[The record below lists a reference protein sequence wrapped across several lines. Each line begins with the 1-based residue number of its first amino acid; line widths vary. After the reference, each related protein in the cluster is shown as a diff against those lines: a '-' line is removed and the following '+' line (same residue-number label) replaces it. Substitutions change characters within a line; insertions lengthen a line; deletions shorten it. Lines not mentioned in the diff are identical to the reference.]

1 MSSAVAPGGDPGKE
15 GRAAAGIPVVPAF
28 DGYRAYAILGIVALH
43 LVTSSGLLAASGPG
57 FFLRFVQG
65 TFGQAI
71 DVLFVISGFVV
82 FLPTVARRG
91 EFGSVGAYAL
101 RRAARLAPAYWLVLA
116 IALVLVAL
124 IPTDPALYKPGV
136 GDVAVHA
143 AFLQTP
149 WQLFSSS
156 VPLGFGVDGAVWTLS
171 LEVTFYLLLP
181 LIAGWYYRRPF
192 VGLAVAAA
200 LTAAWHEAFVH
211 FDRVNDVLGLGAGD
225 AIRVQF
231 SLLTQFPFFA
241 FSFAAGMTGAWVYV
255 RLRDTHPAEALERR
269 AAACAAAAVLAL
281 ALFAYLI
288 GADDGA
294 LIGAEVAR
302 RSPLLAIGF
311 SGALAAAMVA
321 VSLAPRSVQLPF
333 SNTYAR
339 RLGDISYGIFL
350 VHMIVVTFAV
360 HALGTTRLGGAFDVA
375 VAQGLLVTGD
385 GTVREF
391 LVLTAIVVPIS
402 VAYGWASARYV
413 EQPIRR
419 WARRYGRRVSVPPA
433 GPEPDSS
440 RTA

>member
-1 MSSAVAPGGDPGKE
+1 MSTAVAPGGDPGKE
-15 GRAAAGIPVVPAF
+15 ARAAAGIPVVPVF
-28 DGYRAYAILGIVALH
+28 DGYRAYAILAIVALH
-43 LVTSSGLLAASGPG
+43 LVTSSGLLAATGQG

-65 TFGQAI
+65 TLGQAV

-82 FLPTVARRG
+82 FLPTVARGGR
-91 EFGSVGAYAL
+91 FGRVGAYGL
-101 RRAARLAPAYWLVLA
+101 RRAARLAPAYWLALA
-116 IALVLVAL
+116 IALLLVAL
-124 IPTDPALYKPGV
+124 VSTDPELYKPGL

-143 AFLQTP
+143 VFFQTP
-149 WQLFSSS
+149 AQLFTSS

-181 LIAGWYYRRPF
+181 LIAGWYFRRPF
-192 VGLAVAAA
+192 VGLAIAAVI
-200 LTAAWHEAFVH
+200 TAAWHEAFVH
-211 FDRVNDVLGLGAGD
+211 FGSVNDVLGLGVND
-225 AIRVQF
+225 ASRVQF

-255 RLRDTHPAEALERR
+255 RVRELQPQELLRRR
-269 AAACAAAAVLAL
+269 AAWTAVAALGAL
-281 ALFAYLI
+281 ALFAYLV

-302 RSPLLAIGF
+302 RSPVLAVGY
-311 SGALAAAMVA
+311 SGALATLMVA
-321 VSLAPRSVQLPF
+321 LALAPGPMQLPF
-333 SNTYAR
+333 SNSLAR

-350 VHMIVVTFAV
+350 IHMVVITFTV
-360 HALGTTRLGGAFDVA
+360 HALGVTRLGGAFDVA

-402 VAYGWASARYV
+402 IAYGWASARFV

-419 WARRYGRRVSVPPA
+419 WARRYGRRREETPA
-433 GPEPDSS
+433 
-440 RTA
+440 